1 MEEPQD
7 RDPVADRSGAATSS
21 AETGS
26 IRSVERALRLL
37 SVVARAGSGHAGYGH
52 GVGLLEAS
60 REVALAPSTTSR
72 ILRTLESCG
81 FAERRSDGTYVAG
94 AELAKLAAL
103 HVTAD
108 PLERVVQPL
117 LDELAALTGES
128 SYLAVPVDDVVAV
141 YARQAPSPHAVRHV
155 SWLGRT
161 LPREGTALGAALA
174 GRVDGRGVAVVDGG
188 VEAGTTAIAVP
199 VRRGDEI
206 IGAINVVGPSFR
218 VDAAAQ
224 LTIGSAALSAAQRI
238 EAVLGARW

>member
-1 MEEPQD
+1 MEHAQG
-7 RDPVADRSGAATSS
+7 RASAVDRSDEATAPS
-21 AETGS
+21 ETGS

-37 SVVARAGSGHAGYGH
+37 SVVAHAGSGPGSGP
-52 GVGLLEAS
+52 GIGLLEAA
-60 REVALAPSTTSR
+60 REVSLAPSTASR
-72 ILRTLESCG
+72 ILRTLEACG
-81 FAERRSDGTYVAG
+81 FAERRGDGTYVTG
-94 AELAKLAAL
+94 TELAKIAAL
-103 HVTAD
+103 QVSVD

-128 SYLAVPVDDVVAV
+128 SYLAVPVDDAVAV

-174 GRVDGRGVAVVDGG
+174 GRVDAHGVAVVDGG
-188 VEAGTTAIAVP
+188 LEAGSVAIAVP
-199 VRRGDEI
+199 VRRNGEI

-224 LTIGSAALSAAQRI
+224 LTIGSAALSVAQRI

>member
-1 MEEPQD
+1 M
-7 RDPVADRSGAATSS
+7 
-21 AETGS
+21 
-26 IRSVERALRLL
+26 
-37 SVVARAGSGHAGYGH
+37 
-52 GVGLLEAS
+52 LEAS

-94 AELAKLAAL
+94 VELAKLAAL